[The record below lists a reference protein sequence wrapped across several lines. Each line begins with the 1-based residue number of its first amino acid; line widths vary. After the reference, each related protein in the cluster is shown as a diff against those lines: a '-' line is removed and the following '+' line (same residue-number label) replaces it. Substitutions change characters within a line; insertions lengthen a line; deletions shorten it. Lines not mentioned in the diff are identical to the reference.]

1 MKCKVE
7 KTKNA
12 NEVKLEITIE
22 AEKFEDGIK
31 KVYFQ
36 NAKYFNIPGFRKG
49 KAPQAIVEKYYGKEI
64 FYEDAFNDI
73 VPAELEKAVEENN
86 IDVVSR
92 PDIDVKQMEKG
103 KDLIF
108 TAVFQ
113 TKPEAILGQ
122 YKGIEI
128 PKIEYNVTDKDV
140 EHELAHMQEHNS
152 RLITVEDRP
161 VEKGDTVIID
171 FEGFVGGK
179 PFEGGKAENHELEI
193 GSNTFIP
200 GFEDQIIGMKNDEEK
215 DINVKFPD
223 EYFSKDL
230 AGKDAT
236 FKVKLHEIKKKELP
250 TLDDEFAKDVSE
262 FDTLDELKKDI
273 KTKLEEQSAENQK
286 METEDAVIKEVCKN
300 VKVDIPSGMIELEVE
315 DMLKNIETRLSYQGL
330 KLDQYLKII
339 GKTEDEIK
347 KEYEPQAKEA
357 ITSRLMLEA
366 VIKAEKIEATE
377 DEIVAKMKEM
387 AKNYGKAEDDE
398 EFLNNKNVRKYIKS
412 GIESEK
418 ALDFLVKNAKVKAN
432 KKEDKK
438 ENKKEDK
445 KA

>member
-140 EHELAHMQEHNS
+140 EHELSHMQEHNS

-171 FEGFVGGK
+171 FEGFVDGK